1 MMDKNPYLHGS
12 PDEFIEENL
21 DLAHHVAWKYIPVI
35 KKDDRVKLDEGD
47 IISIAYLGLVKAY
60 IGFNPTKFIG
70 KDGNRVKFSTYAV
83 PKIKGE
89 IMLNLR
95 DHGYTIRQKRGDT
108 AYNVDSLDR
117 EIVSERNK
125 VRGGISTTVGDT
137 IPDEKCNDEQSFV
150 SDFLS
155 KVSPRL
161 QLVYKLRALDVSQ
174 EQVGEVLGL
183 TQVSASRM
191 ELYLFESA
199 RQYGKGMDL
208 ADRTRY
214 RTEGYKKKVG

>member
-1 MMDKNPYLHGS
+1 MDKNPYLHGS

-35 KKDDRVKLDEGD
+35 KKDARVKLDEDD

-83 PKIKGE
+83 PRIKGE
-89 IMLNLR
+89 IMQNLR
-95 DHGYTIRQKRGDT
+95 DYGYTVRQKRGT
-108 AYNVDSLDR
+108 GAYSVDSLDR

-125 VRGGISTTVGDT
+125 ASGGRLTVGDT

-161 QLVYKLRALDVSQ
+161 QLVYKLRTLDVSQ

-183 TQVSASRM
+183 TQVSASKM
-191 ELYLFESA
+191 ELYLLESA
-199 RQYGKGMDL
+199 RQYGMGMDL
-208 ADRTRY
+208 SSRTRY

>member
-1 MMDKNPYLHGS
+1 MDKNPYLHGS

-35 KKDDRVKLDEGD
+35 KKDDRVKLDEDD

-60 IGFNPTKFIG
+60 IGFNPSKFIG
-70 KDGNRVKFSTYAV
+70 KDGDRVKFSTYAV

-108 AYNVDSLDR
+108 AYSVDSLDR

-125 VRGGISTTVGDT
+125 VSSERWTVGDT
-137 IPDEKCNDEQSFV
+137 IPDEKCNDEQIVV

-161 QLVYKLRALDVSQ
+161 QLVYKLRTLDVSQ

-208 ADRTRY
+208 ADRTWY
-214 RTEGYKKKVG
+214 RTEGDKKKVG